1 LNTVL
6 SKNNNSTASQNRL
19 STNLNNNSTSTGG
32 FTSLNTNRI
41 STNLNVYHRPLA
53 SKPPQPSSVN
63 HNSTPAYQQSGSMSN
78 LPKTSNPFMTN
89 SKFLNQFSNT
99 NVNTTNSNSNTSK
112 RYKNQSTRKYVKSG
126 NFSRQKLLER
136 KLLNQGHP
144 ARIQPNILPHPAS
157 ETSATSY
164 SKEPNASP
172 HAQAQASRAGVNMI
186 KIPHL
191 TPSAN
196 TSLFPYGTLSASN
209 QPTSYLKDSQEIE
222 RNRELKVR
230 LQKTLEIEQQTI
242 SHPTYLVPFSS
253 KRDAIERLLP
263 YHLYQYPDLPNP
275 HRFNLQCK

>member
-1 LNTVL
+1 M
-6 SKNNNSTASQNRL
+6 
-19 STNLNNNSTSTGG
+19 
-32 FTSLNTNRI
+32 
-41 STNLNVYHRPLA
+41 
-53 SKPPQPSSVN
+53 PQ
-63 HNSTPAYQQSGSMSN
+63 
-78 LPKTSNPFMTN
+78 
-89 SKFLNQFSNT
+89 
-99 NVNTTNSNSNTSK
+99 
-112 RYKNQSTRKYVKSG
+112 
-126 NFSRQKLLER
+126 
-136 KLLNQGHP
+136 
-144 ARIQPNILPHPAS
+144 PAS

-164 SKEPNASP
+164 SKEPNAPP
-172 HAQAQASRAGVNMI
+172 HAQTQASRAGVNMI

-196 TSLFPYGTLSASN
+196 TSLFPYGTLSTNN

-275 HRFNLQCK
+275 HRSNLQLISTSSNIEEMLPRVQNRLNNIVNDEYYKSSLDPQSHDVQLNRLLNSTRQQ